1 LVSTRFGPERI
12 NRESSE
18 TGALRAHLQAG
29 AAIVGGQ
36 EEKRMGDSFSVYL
49 TRVFGN
55 DRYELSRFH
64 SLTLLILELRRAEDL
79 VEYPY
84 TTCFIRFAYKQAM
97 VNWPKGDFEFSF
109 SDGANWCDHRGAFCC
124 FGGT

>member
-1 LVSTRFGPERI
+1 MR
-12 NRESSE
+12 
-18 TGALRAHLQAG
+18 
-29 AAIVGGQ
+29 
-36 EEKRMGDSFSVYL
+36 DSFSVYF

-64 SLTLLILELRRAEDL
+64 SLTLLMRQLRRAEDL
-79 VEYPY
+79 VQYPY
-84 TTCFIRFAYKQAM
+84 TTCFIRFAYKKAM

-109 SDGANWCDHRGAFCC
+109 SDGANWCDHSGVFCG